1 MVRQIEAYKL
11 RTELAVDA
19 AKGAS
24 VIKQF
29 EKDIDHLG
37 KSFEKLGA
45 TINKSMRSV
54 SDSRKLYGPPG
65 AAPSGGVLPGLGAIS
80 EIIQGI
86 PQIGRLAGGLIRPL
100 TDAAEE
106 GIRLNMVLETA
117 QIGFEGVAGSAE
129 KAAKHIKNLEEFGR
143 RSPFRFEGL
152 LEASRYMTAFGF
164 SLDEQLP
171 KLTVWGNAIAAS
183 GELSAEKV
191 QDVVRAFGQMRLAGR
206 VNAQDMNQ
214 LTNAGIAGWELLAKA
229 IGKSV
234 AETRKLSELGRLKG
248 PEAVEAITKMMAIDP
263 RFKDMMKRQESTT
276 AGRLSAA
283 QDTLQFA
290 QALATENLTR
300 DIGDT
305 LGAALEQQDLV
316 GNLAAKINTAIA
328 PVSGMIKQAAAV
340 TLGGSITE
348 GFVEGINAGEA
359 AVKKA
364 VGDFALNSVI
374 GPVKGFLR
382 IQSPSEVFA
391 DIGGDVVEGFEM
403 GLVDRT
409 SKGFDKWAKELERA
423 GGDAFTKGIEG
434 IAQRLGIDPSWLMN
448 VIAFESGFNPRAANP
463 GSSGR
468 GLIQF
473 MRSTARGMGFKSSGQ
488 ITKLS
493 ALEQLPLVEQYF
505 RPFAGKMK
513 NQGDVYAAVA
523 AGRLGGPSDVL
534 FRKGSKE
541 YAKNKIWD
549 VNRDEVI
556 TSVEIGSLA
565 MRKGG
570 FSGIRGTVQPGSAEN
585 PLAVFAVGGDINN
598 AARIFG
604 PPAAPVMPAIAAAVE
619 TAIQGPAVVDIVAS
633 KEELIATDEQAIKAS
648 QALTKSL
655 AIIPKAIQ
663 PMVYLAENAEETIET
678 TSEIAGTFYKSVV
691 GSQSVLTQLAGMIGS
706 VAGFAPQETVGK
718 KRGLFSKILGIAA
731 PFLSFIPGVGPILST
746 VAGMASSAVGG
757 DWAGVT
763 AAGAGAL
770 SPGGTFRRGGSS
782 TSGGKTTIDGRQFGG
797 PVFAGSSYTVGEGG
811 RETFIPS
818 SNGWISPRGAH
829 GGGELVAAVAELRA
843 AVQHLTT
850 MPAHQVVM
858 RGARGMVSAMDHDAG
873 LIRLVS
879 QRQRLA

>member
-1 MVRQIEAYKL
+1 
-11 RTELAVDA
+11 
-19 AKGAS
+19 
-24 VIKQF
+24 
-29 EKDIDHLG
+29 LG
-37 KSFEKLGA
+37 G
-45 TINKSMRSV
+45 TINKAMRSV
-54 SDSRKLYGPPG
+54 ADSRKLYGPPG

-129 KAAKHIKNLEEFGR
+129 KAAKHIKNLQEFGR

-164 SLDEQLP
+164 SLDEQIP

-191 QDVVRAFGQMRLAGR
+191 QDVVRAFGQMRMAGR

-248 PEAVEAITKMMAIDP
+248 PEAVEAITKMMEVDP
-263 RFKDMMKRQESTT
+263 RFKNMMQRQERTT

-305 LGAALEQQDLV
+305 LGAALEQQNLV

-328 PVSGMIKQAAAV
+328 PVSGMIKNAAAV
-340 TLGGSITE
+340 TLGGGITE
-348 GFVEGINAGEA
+348 GLIEGINAGKA
-359 AVKKA
+359 AVQRA
-364 VGDFALNSVI
+364 VGDFAIDGVI
-374 GPVKGFLR
+374 GYAKSLFG
-382 IQSPSEVFA
+382 IQSPSTVFEEIGTEVVQ
-391 DIGGDVVEGFEM
+391 GLEN

-409 SKGFDKWAKELERA
+409 SQGFDKWAKELERA
-423 GGDAFTKGIEG
+423 GGDAFVKGVEG
-434 IAQRLGIDPSWLMN
+434 IARKLGIDPAWLMN
-448 VIAFESGFNPRAANP
+448 VIAFESGFNARAANP

-473 MRSTARGMGFKSSGQ
+473 MRSTARGMGFKSSNQ

-565 MRKGG
+565 TRKGG
-570 FSGIRGTVQPGSAEN
+570 FSGIRGTTQPGSAQN

-604 PPAAPVMPAIAAAVE
+604 PPPATVQAIAE
-619 TAIQGPAVVDIVAS
+619 QAIQGPAVVDIVSS

-648 QALTKSL
+648 QALTKTL

-678 TSEIAGTFYKSVV
+678 TQEIAGTFYKSVV
-691 GSQSVLTQLAGMIGS
+691 GSQSIITQLAGMIGS
-706 VAGFAPQETVGK
+706 VAGFAPTETVGK
-718 KRGLFSKILGIAA
+718 KRGLFSKILGVAA

-746 VAGMASSAVGG
+746 IAGMASSAVGG
-757 DWAGVT
+757 DWAGVAT
-763 AAGAGAL
+763 AGATAL
-770 SPGGTFRRGGSS
+770 TPGGTFRRGGSS
-782 TSGGKTTIDGRQFGG
+782 TSGGKSTIEGRQFGG
-797 PVFAGSSYTVGEGG
+797 PVYAGVSYSIGEGG
-811 RETFIPS
+811 PETFTPS
-818 SNGWISPRGAH
+818 RNGWISPRGAH
-829 GGGELVAAVAELRA
+829 GGGDALVAAVAELRA
-843 AVQHLTT
+843 AVQHLNT